1 MGRDDRGPQ
10 ERRRTTCGLS
20 TDRPDT
26 TESIDDPASLVFSA
40 LADPT
45 RRQVLGLLGA
55 EGERTATALTDHL
68 PISRQAIVKHLAVL
82 DDAGLVV
89 GRRVGREV
97 RYAVR
102 PEALVATARW
112 MAALANDW
120 DRRLAAIKLA
130 AETIETTGRKKVQ

>member
-1 MGRDDRGPQ
+1 LSAERLGPTRD
-10 ERRRTTCGLS
+10 
-20 TDRPDT
+20 
-26 TESIDDPASLVFSA
+26 DDPASLVFSA

-45 RRQVLGLLGA
+45 RRRVLGLLGT
-55 EGERTATALTDHL
+55 EGERTATDLADRL

-82 DDAGLVV
+82 DEAGLVA

-120 DRRLAAIKLA
+120 DRRLDAVKRLA
-130 AETIETTGRKKVQ
+130 ESAEADATTGLTKDRGR

>member
-1 MGRDDRGPQ
+1 LRN
-10 ERRRTTCGLS
+10 ERPVTERED
-20 TDRPDT
+20 TDP
-26 TESIDDPASLVFSA
+26 ESRVFAA

-45 RRQVLGLLGA
+45 RRQVLGLLGGQ
-55 EGERTATALTDHL
+55 GELSATALGDRL

-82 DDAGLVV
+82 DEAGLVS
-89 GRRVGREV
+89 GHRVGREI

-120 DRRLAAIKLA
+120 DRRLAGIKRIAEA
-130 AETIETTGRKKVQ
+130 APDPETPQHAGPARTRKDAST

>member
-1 MGRDDRGPQ
+1 MNG
-10 ERRRTTCGLS
+10 ERHDAEG
-20 TDRPDT
+20 
-26 TESIDDPASLVFSA
+26 EGADPASRVFAA

-45 RRQVLGLLGA
+45 RRQVLGLLGGQ
-55 EGERTATALTDHL
+55 GELTATALADRL

-82 DDAGLVV
+82 DEAGLVV
-89 GRRVGREV
+89 SHRVGREV

-120 DRRLAAIKLA
+120 DRRLASIKRMAEA
-130 AETIETTGRKKVQ
+130 AAATEITGKKDRQP